1 MSQTFEDVRPL
12 LFSLAYRMLGS
23 AADAEDI
30 VQDAFIRYEQAD
42 DVEHPKAYLSKV
54 VTRLCIDH
62 LRSARVRRES
72 YVGTWLPEPLLT
84 DSTPDVSEEVEQSD
98 SLSLAFLVM
107 LETLSPVE
115 RAVFLLREV
124 FGYEYDEIGETVGK
138 SADNCRQIAHRAKR
152 HIEAR
157 RPRFKPEKER
167 RDELLGAF
175 FVACGQGDLESLM
188 ELLAEDVTLWSD
200 GGGKVKAAR
209 RPIEGRAKV
218 ARFLLGILAK
228 EKRVLDIQVAEVNG
242 SPGFVVFDGGRPRTV
257 AALEMTQDGI
267 QGVHLVVNPD
277 KLKRLMPRTSE
288 ARATFRL

>member
-1 MSQTFEDVRPL
+1 MEAFEDVRGY

-30 VQDAFIRYEQAD
+30 VQEAYLRYRAAG

-72 YVGTWLPEPLLT
+72 YVGPWLPEPLLT
-84 DSTPDVSEEVEQSD
+84 DPAPGAAEQVERAE

-124 FGYEYDEIGETVGK
+124 FGYGYDEIAEAVGK
-138 SADNCRQIAHRAKR
+138 STENCRQIAHRAKQ

-157 RPRFKPEKER
+157 RPRFRPEREK
-167 RDELLGAF
+167 RDGLMQAF
-175 FVACGQGDLESLM
+175 FAACATGDLEG
-188 ELLAEDVTLWSD
+188 LLAVLADDVILWSD
-200 GGGKVKAAR
+200 GGGKVRAAR

-218 ARFLLGILAK
+218 ARFLLGILSKADD
-228 EKRVLDIQVAEVNG
+228 VAVQVAEVNG
-242 SPGFVVFDGGRPRTV
+242 QPGFLVFDGEQPTTV
-257 AALEMTQDGI
+257 ASLEMAEDGI
-267 QGVHLVVNPD
+267 AGVHLVVNPE
-277 KLKRLMPRTSE
+277 KLQRLRKI
-288 ARATFRL
+288 RA